1 MVAHQ
6 KQKTKEYFSHL
17 RNLVVLTC
25 DREFLKQYLTEKQ
38 NSHLQSGCFT
48 GGGRLREGVAL
59 ITYLNDI
66 CWTTSKLVI
75 KII

>member
-1 MVAHQ
+1 MAGGRSPETENKRIFQSFKKFSSAH
-6 KQKTKEYFSHL
+6 
-17 RNLVVLTC
+17 
-25 DREFLKQYLTEKQ
+25 REFLKQYLTEKQ

-66 CWTTSKLVI
+66 C
-75 KII
+75 